1 MSQGDK
7 VDELPTGFEI
17 IGTREDSPFAAIANE
32 AENIYLYN
40 FTQKFTIQFKV
51 VNYLKTLQNIFVTVN
66 QLGIW
71 ALFIKRKLTTLK
83 NKLDLKKFY
92 VVFQVE

>member
-7 VDELPTGFEI
+7 VDELLTGFEI
-17 IGTREDSPFAAIANE
+17 IGTRENSPFSAIANE

-51 VNYLKTLQNIFVTVN
+51 VNYLKTLQNIFVNVN
-66 QLGIW
+66 QLGTW
-71 ALFIKRKLTTLK
+71 VLLLKSKLTTLK

-92 VVFQVE
+92 VVFLVE